1 MKRNIINIGLLILLS
16 SSFGACH
23 KQLNVY
29 PTTSEVDGNII
40 TDAKSAGTALNG
52 VYYRFA
58 DGGFDYNTVPSTTWY
73 RTNEE
78 IPSQLSGMLSHTSA
92 GGGLDEHTY
101 NVKATWID
109 AVWKHRYALV
119 SAG

>member
-1 MKRNIINIGLLILLS
+1 MKKRNLYTVLFILLG
-16 SSFGACH
+16 SSFGACN

-40 TDAKSAGTALNG
+40 TDSKSASTALNG

-58 DGGFDYNTVPSTTWY
+58 AGGTDNNSVPSTTWY
-73 RTNEE
+73 LINEE
-78 IPSQLSGMLSHTSA
+78 IPSQLSGMLSYTNG

-101 NVKATWID
+101 NIKTNGMD
-109 AVWKHRYALV
+109 
-119 SAG
+119 